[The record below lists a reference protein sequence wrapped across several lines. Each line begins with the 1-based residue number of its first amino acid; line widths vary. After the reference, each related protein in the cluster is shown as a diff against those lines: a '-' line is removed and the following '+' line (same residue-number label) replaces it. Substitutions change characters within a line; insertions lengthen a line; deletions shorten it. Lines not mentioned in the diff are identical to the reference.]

1 MYTDIVKLDNIVR
14 KPSPHVNLNFVDG
27 PFIEIKNFP
36 ETEYVVK
43 MWSDDVLTFQTKISN
58 NMWAKA
64 NKKYFSNWKVELV
77 NINGETVWN
86 YNQDYLNKK
95 VFISFES
102 KSLGDTLAWFPYV
115 EEFRKKHNCQ
125 VVVSTFLNDLFKSQ
139 YPKIEFVNPGEVVHN
154 IYAQFRLGWF
164 YNGDQFDVNRNPQ
177 NFRRLPL
184 QQTASDILGLS
195 FSEIRPLLNLTKPNK
210 LKKVGIGIHS
220 TAQAKYWNN
229 PNGWQKVVDYLKGL
243 GYEVTLYSK
252 EGDGYMGNTQPM
264 GVTKFQSDNLENL
277 IKDLETCQFFIG
289 LGSGLSWLAWACDLP
304 VVLISGFSDTYSE
317 TQDKTFRVIN
327 KNVCNSCFNNFR
339 LNASDWNWCPVFR
352 GTPQQFECT
361 KSITPEMVM
370 TEINKI
376 INL

>member
-1 MYTDIVKLDNIVR
+1 MYTDIEKLDNIVR
-14 KPSPHVNLNFVDG
+14 KPDPHVNLNFVDG

-36 ETEYVVK
+36 ESEYLVK

-86 YNQDYLNKK
+86 YNQNYSNKK

-125 VVVSTFLNDLFKSQ
+125 VVVSTFLNELFKAQ
-139 YPKIEFVNPGEVVHN
+139 YPEIEFVNPGEVVHN

-164 YNGDQFDVNRNPQ
+164 YNGDQFDINRNPQ

-229 PNGWQKVVDYLKGL
+229 PNGWQKVVDYLKEL
-243 GYEVTLYSK
+243 GYSVTLYSK
-252 EGDGYMGNTQPM
+252 EHDGYMGNTHPI
-264 GVTKFQSDNLENL
+264 GVTKFQSDNLQYL
-277 IKDLETCQFFIG
+277 ISDLETCQFFIG
-289 LGSGLSWLAWACDLP
+289 LGSGLSWLAWACELP

-327 KNVCNSCFNNFR
+327 KTVCNSCFNNFR

-361 KSITPEMVM
+361 KSITDKMVIS
-370 TEINKI
+370 EIDKI